1 MVGYGCYCIVGNSLI
16 HNSQE
21 TILMSRTIRFVVKIV
36 KQEHEVSDIRP
47 LSLIKPFSFDFI
59 ESFDSSSS
67 DNLTPHSLSMISMNL
82 ISQSGTL

>member
-1 MVGYGCYCIVGNSLI
+1 VVDYGHYYIVGNSLT

-21 TILMSRTIRFVVKIV
+21 TILTSRTVRFVVKIV
-36 KQEHEVSDIRP
+36 KQEHEISDIRP

-59 ESFDSSSS
+59 EPFDFSSS

-82 ISQSGTL
+82 ISQSGTM